1 MEFNIIKCSD
11 FNFSVF
17 SGYWTALE
25 FRGEDVETWAPTL
38 TASWTGARTSW
49 LIPTSC
55 WRLGLSSGPAPS
67 LWGWWLT
74 AGCWRDCWPSW
85 SIPHSH
91 SMTPWPSRGA
101 CSLTGS
107 LGLSA
112 PQRHT
117 RSFWNTAQD
126 HTCSHVL
133 TPPPPLWTG
142 TQLELWN
149 VQKCL
154 ILFIAVFYYY
164 IVVTCSNMFL
174 CGLVVEA
181 KISPLGIHKVPTN
194 L

>member
-38 TASWTGARTSW
+38 TTSWTGARTSW
-49 LIPTSC
+49 LKPTSC

-91 SMTPWPSRGA
+91 SMTPWPSGGA

-133 TPPPPLWTG
+133 TPPSSPVDWDSAWIVKRTEMSHFIYCCILLFYCGDLFQHVSVWFSWLWKLKFPL
-142 TQLELWN
+142 
-149 VQKCL
+149 
-154 ILFIAVFYYY
+154 
-164 IVVTCSNMFL
+164 
-174 CGLVVEA
+174 
-181 KISPLGIHKVPTN
+181 
-194 L
+194 

>member
-17 SGYWTALE
+17 SGHWTPLE

-49 LIPTSC
+49 LKPTSC

-133 TPPPPLWTG
+133 TPPLLP
-142 TQLELWN
+142 
-149 VQKCL
+149 
-154 ILFIAVFYYY
+154 
-164 IVVTCSNMFL
+164 
-174 CGLVVEA
+174 CGLGLSLNCETYRNVSFYLLLYSV
-181 KISPLGIHKVPTN
+181 ILLWWLVPTCFCVV
-194 L
+194 